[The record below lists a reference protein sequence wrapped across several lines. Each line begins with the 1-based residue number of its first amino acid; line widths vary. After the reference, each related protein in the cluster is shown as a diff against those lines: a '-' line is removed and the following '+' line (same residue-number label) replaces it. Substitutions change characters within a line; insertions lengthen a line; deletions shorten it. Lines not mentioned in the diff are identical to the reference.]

1 MNTVIKQENSIED
14 ILHHFQKR
22 ALSEKIDFNALKHG
36 ERERIFLFSTL
47 VDAFAREANKNEVTI
62 EIKHTARS

>member
-1 MNTVIKQENSIED
+1 MNTDINREHSIED

-36 ERERIFLFSTL
+36 ERERIFLFSSL
-47 VDAFAREANKNEVTI
+47 VDSYIRSQLRA
-62 EIKHTARS
+62 KHTDTDNL